1 MTLREVIESTS
12 LVENHCHQV
21 GPINDID
28 PETFAGYFT
37 EGPTSE
43 HARHTV
49 HYRSGLELL
58 RERFDAETEAE
69 LLARRAAV
77 DFESYARDVMADA
90 DISHIVQDTGYP
102 DGSDPTEFARYTDAE
117 IYPVLRIENVGE
129 ELVEA
134 HEGFA
139 GFEAAFERRV
149 RGALEGRHVGLK
161 SIAAY
166 RSGLDVGSPSRGD
179 AARAFIEMKR
189 DWDGR
194 LDDPT
199 VIDFC
204 VNLAADIAAEYDMPL
219 QFHTGFGDADA
230 HPRYVD
236 PTYLYDFL
244 GRHGDTDVVL
254 LHTGYPYHRA
264 AGYVV
269 SVCDNAY
276 LDLGLAVPFVAHGVE
291 QLLRGVLELAPT
303 TKLLYSSDGCRLPE
317 WYLLSARRFRS
328 SLATVLKGLVDEGF
342 ISEAYA
348 EETAWNLMRDNALDL
363 YGIR

>member
-1 MTLREVIESTS
+1 MTIREVIESTS
-12 LVENHCHQV
+12 LVENHAHQV
-21 GPINDID
+21 GPTNDTD
-28 PETFAGYFT
+28 PGTFAGYFT
-37 EGPTSE
+37 EGPGSE

-58 RERFDAETEAE
+58 RERFDAETETE

-77 DFESYARDVMADA
+77 EFEGYARDVMEDA
-90 DISHIVQDTGYP
+90 DISHIVQDTGFP
-102 DGSDPTEFARYTDAE
+102 DGSDPAEFARYTDAG
-117 IYPVLRIENVGE
+117 IHPVLRIENVE
-129 ELVEA
+129 EDLLAA

-139 GFEAAFERRV
+139 GFEAAFERRI
-149 RGALEGRHVGLK
+149 REALDGEHVGLK

-166 RSGLDVGSPSRGD
+166 RSGLDIGSPSRGD
-179 AARAFIEMKR
+179 AARAFVEVTR

-194 LDDPT
+194 LADPT
-199 VIDFC
+199 IIDYC
-204 VNLAADIAAEYDMPL
+204 VNLAADVAAECDAPL

-236 PTYLYDFL
+236 PTYLHEFF
-244 GRHGDTDVVL
+244 GRHDDTDVVL
-254 LHTGYPYHRA
+254 LHAGYPYHRA

-269 SVCDNAY
+269 SVCENVY

-291 QLLRGVLELAPT
+291 PLLREVLELAPT

-328 SLATVLKGLVDEGF
+328 SLATVLEGLVDEGF
-342 ISEAYA
+342 VSEPYA
-348 EETAWNLMRDNALDL
+348 EEAARNVMRTNALEL